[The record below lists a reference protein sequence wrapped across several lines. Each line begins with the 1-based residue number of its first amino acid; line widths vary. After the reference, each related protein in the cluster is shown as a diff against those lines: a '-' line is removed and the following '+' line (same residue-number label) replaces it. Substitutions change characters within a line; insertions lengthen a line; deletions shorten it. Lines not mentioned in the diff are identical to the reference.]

1 MAFLYREHGV
11 DNPIILTVNRV
22 YSIVVTVDSGS
33 NPLYLVIFHSAF
45 RKHQPLHAL
54 NAL

>member
-1 MAFLYREHGV
+1 MAFLYKEHGV

-22 YSIVVTVDSGS
+22 DSIIVTVDSGS
-33 NPLYLVIFHSAF
+33 TPLYLVIFHSAF
-45 RKHQPLHAL
+45 RKYQPLHAV